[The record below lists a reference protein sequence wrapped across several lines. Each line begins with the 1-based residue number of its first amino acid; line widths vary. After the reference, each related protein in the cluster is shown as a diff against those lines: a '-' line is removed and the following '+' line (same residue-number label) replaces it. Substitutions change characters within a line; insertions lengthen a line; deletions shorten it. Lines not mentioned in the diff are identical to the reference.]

1 LKQDAAVAAYWRHH
15 CKRIGLIRIGLCS
28 YQEVAEIA
36 EIKMPTVYVIPTDEM
51 NAFAAGFDPKQDA
64 VVAATEGIIKR
75 LEPDE
80 LKAVIGHEI
89 GHIVHGDMVSGESS
103 DVRPTKWLIW
113 KGYRFFF

>member
-1 LKQDAAVAAYWRHH
+1 MGHLKQLESSLQD
-15 CKRIGLIRIGLCS
+15 
-28 YQEVAEIA
+28 VAEIA
-36 EIKMPTVYVIPTDEM
+36 EIKMPEVYVIPTDEM

-89 GHIVHGDMVSGESS
+89 GHIVHGDMVSGELRSVVARAS
-103 DVRPTKWLIW
+103 CTIDSIVEVAFVVDVKRV
-113 KGYRFFF
+113 

>member
-1 LKQDAAVAAYWRHH
+1 MKHTSNFYF
-15 CKRIGLIRIGLCS
+15 

-89 GHIVHGDMVSGESS
+89 GHIVHGDMVSGAS
-103 DVRPTKWLIW
+103 L
-113 KGYRFFF
+113 